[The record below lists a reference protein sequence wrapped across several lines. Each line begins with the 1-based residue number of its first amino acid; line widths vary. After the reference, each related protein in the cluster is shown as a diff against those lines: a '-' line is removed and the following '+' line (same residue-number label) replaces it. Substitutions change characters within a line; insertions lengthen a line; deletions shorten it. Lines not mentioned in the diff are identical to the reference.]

1 MGGVG
6 IGFLATLGVEAG
18 FFDLTPALDVQL
30 DNIFQRTSKLGIPV
44 ETVHF
49 YLKLL
54 LKQIFLAL
62 HHDFHWI

>member
-1 MGGVG
+1 LGGVG

-18 FFDLTPALDVQL
+18 FFGLTPTLDVQL

-44 ETVHF
+44 ETVQF